1 VAGTEYSIV
10 LLGRF
15 AGKDRA
21 VAQALSRAFGRDDAW
36 GLQVVGATPI
46 VLLSD
51 LGIDQSSA
59 IADALA
65 DVEQAGSRLE
75 IQQGLD
81 EGLPKLQWP
90 ATPRIRGHLITDFG
104 PNGPKPGAAHTMQ
117 LIVPCPYTNQKIQ
130 LTLNMTFG
138 RAADGSVIPN
148 VSATTAPFVANPI
161 QPIPM
166 SPIPTPIPSP
176 RPTTPAAPRHIVALP
191 PPIPLP
197 SANPPS
203 PAAARLTPGSGNQLP
218 RPIAAPAPASNAP
231 YIEGLDALDELTP
244 MDQIPTPP
252 NLMVPASKASRQS
265 GPAIRPPSAG
275 ANNPPQLPPPQALPQ
290 PIRPP
295 GPPPPPP
302 NNMAK
307 PLTVSFGVKP
317 QGQPAPLPDVPVL
330 HTPPKAAPIA
340 PPSPISPLSDNGMPM
355 PSTFNAPMDLSEFE
369 ANVTGSGIVSALQD
383 ENQSS
388 VGDNSTVDDDGS
400 LYSVFIGKTS
410 NPKAHEIVADVLGI
424 APAEASRMCQK
435 PIVSLAKE
443 VNLARAQDIK
453 NRFAS
458 ANIQVRLNK
467 KR

>member
-1 VAGTEYSIV
+1 MAGAEYSIV

-21 VAQALSRAFGRDDAW
+21 VAQALSRSFGRDDAW

-46 VLLSD
+46 VLLAG
-51 LGIDQSSA
+51 LNIDQSSA
-59 IADALA
+59 VADALA

-75 IQQGLD
+75 IQQGVD

-90 ATPRIRGHLITDFG
+90 ATPRIRGHLITEFG
-104 PNGPKPGAAHTMQ
+104 PGGPKPGPSHTMQ

-148 VSATTAPFVANPI
+148 VSATTAPYAPSPM
-161 QPIPM
+161 QQIPM
-166 SPIPTPIPSP
+166 PMGMPAPIPSP
-176 RPTTPAAPRHIVALP
+176 RPTTPAAPRHIIALP
-191 PPIPLP
+191 APIPLP
-197 SANPPS
+197 GVNPPS
-203 PAAARLTPGSGNQLP
+203 QNAKLTPASGVPMQPPNP
-218 RPIAAPAPASNAP
+218 KPTF
-231 YIEGLDALDELTP
+231 IEGLDALDELSP
-244 MDQIPTPP
+244 MDQIPTPT
-252 NLMVPASKASRQS
+252 NLMVPASKGPRQS
-265 GPAIRPPSAG
+265 GPSIRPQTPA
-275 ANNPPQLPPPQALPQ
+275 ANTPPQLPPPQPLPQ

-317 QGQPAPLPDVPVL
+317 PAQQAPLPDVPVL
-330 HTPPKAAPIA
+330 HTPPKPAAPA
-340 PPSPISPLSDNGMPM
+340 NPSPISPMSNNGMPM

-369 ANVTGSGIVSALQD
+369 ANVTGSGLVAALQE
-383 ENQSS
+383 ENQSA

-400 LYSVFIGKTS
+400 VYSVFIGKTN
-410 NPKAHEIVADVLGI
+410 NPKAHEIVADVVGI
-424 APAEASRMCQK
+424 SAAEASRMCQK
-435 PIVSLAKE
+435 PIVSLAKD
-443 VNLARAQDIK
+443 VSLAKAQDIK